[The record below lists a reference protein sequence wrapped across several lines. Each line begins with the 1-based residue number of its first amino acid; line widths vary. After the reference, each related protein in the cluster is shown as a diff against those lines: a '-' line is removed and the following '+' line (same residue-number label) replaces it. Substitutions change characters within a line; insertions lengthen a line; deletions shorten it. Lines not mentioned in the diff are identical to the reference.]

1 MSPDDPAATPSACLH
16 ALAGAYAG
24 EPDRAEALL
33 GELFALL
40 PRLDR
45 ADDRLQA
52 ARLAGEMALER
63 RDPRAAEACIAAQLQ
78 AAPCPPAIEA
88 ELRCY
93 LARAAVQQQRFDEAR
108 EQLQTAESLAGE
120 AALPRAMLLAARAQ
134 LAHREGEIERSA
146 QFAQAALQRF
156 AGLGWRGP
164 WVQAYSTLAL
174 ARRELGLREAR
185 AEALREGLAR
195 CREQR
200 RWGEACNLATGLF
213 DMAVEDGDLPRAEAA
228 LREAETLAARESG
241 GPDAPGKAMARF
253 SRSRWLAARGRHAE
267 ACADLREAL
276 AAQRHRLVAYELA
289 LRLDQLAD
297 WLLLCGQPEEAQAAA
312 AEAQQ
317 IELQQLQRALARDLA
332 LQQQALQVEQAER
345 ERVATELHARRMEQQ
360 RAALAQTL
368 ARQRELHAEL
378 VEARKMAGLGELLI
392 ALSRSLQGPLA
403 QGEAALAGAR
413 QGSEQLLAELHGGQ
427 ALSRRRLQGL
437 LRDGV
442 AACAQGQQGVERAI
456 AELATYKALRDGG

>member
-16 ALAGAYAG
+16 ALERAYAG
-24 EPDRAEALL
+24 EPNQAERLL
-33 GELFALL
+33 GDVLALL
-40 PRLDR
+40 PRLDS

-52 ARLAGEMALER
+52 ARLAGELALER
-63 RDPRAAEACIAAQLQ
+63 RDPRGAEACIAAQLQ
-78 AAPCPPAIEA
+78 ASPCPPAIAA
-88 ELRCY
+88 ELRCH
-93 LARAAVQQQRFDEAR
+93 LARAAIQQQRFDEAR
-108 EQLQTAESLAGE
+108 QQLRDAELLAGD
-120 AALPRAMLLAARAQ
+120 APLPGAMLLATRAQ
-134 LAHREGEIERSA
+134 LAHREGEIQRSEQLA
-146 QFAQAALQRF
+146 REALQRF
-156 AGLGWRGP
+156 AALNWRGP

-174 ARRELGLREAR
+174 ACRELGLRDAR

-200 RWGEACNLATGLF
+200 RWGEASNLATGLF

-228 LREAETLAARESG
+228 LREAEALAARESG

-253 SRSRWLAARGRHAE
+253 SRSRWLAACGRHAE

-289 LRLDQLAD
+289 QRLDQLAD

-317 IELQQLQRALARDLA
+317 IELQQLQRALARDMS

-345 ERVATELHARRMEQQ
+345 ERIASDLHARRMEQQ

-368 ARQRELHAEL
+368 TRQRDLHAEL

-392 ALSRSLQGPLA
+392 ALSRSLQGPLQ
-403 QGEAALAGAR
+403 QGATALAGAR
-413 QGSEQLLAELHGGQ
+413 QSSEQLLADLQGGQ
-427 ALSRRRLQGL
+427 ALSRRRLQEVL
-437 LRDGV
+437 QQGV
-442 AACAQGQQGVERAI
+442 TACAQGQQGVELAI
-456 AELATYKALRDGG
+456 AELATYKALRDAS